1 MDGRTAPLVAVVP
14 SAIWPHPSQQDR
26 FAKIGP
32 DCRVDRA
39 FLQRHLPWLRQH
51 ERIGSLNTL
60 AAIGATEAK
69 NNRNAVHAATAL
81 RSRQPWCCPSIP
93 GPSLHHARVLN
104 QELSISE
111 SNHRPLARSVKL
123 LVPVHRE

>member
-39 FLQRHLPWLRQH
+39 FLQRHLPWLRQY

-69 NNRNAVHAATAL
+69 NNRNAVHASDNCVANSPAMVL
-81 RSRQPWCCPSIP
+81 PQHPWPITIP
-93 GPSLHHARVLN
+93 CTRAEPGTFN
-104 QELSISE
+104 QRIE
-111 SNHRPLARSVKL
+111 
-123 LVPVHRE
+123 